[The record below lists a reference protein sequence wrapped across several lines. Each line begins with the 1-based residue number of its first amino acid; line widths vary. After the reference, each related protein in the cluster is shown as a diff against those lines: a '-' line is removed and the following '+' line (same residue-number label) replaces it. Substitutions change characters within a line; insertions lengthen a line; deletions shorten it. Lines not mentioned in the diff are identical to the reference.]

1 MSAPTIS
8 TEPAVVP
15 PKPGVKRM
23 WHLAPLRV
31 RAGVVT
37 VAVIA
42 ILGIVGTVVAPSIA
56 AQNAANWE
64 VLRQRGIQQSETISK
79 LESSLARAES
89 DRDRAV
95 KNLVPQTELTQR
107 EQTVAA
113 AEKSVGDRE
122 AAVKGREDAI
132 TAKENFVKQTSLTGG
147 KYTVGVS
154 MEAGTY
160 RTENTNSRCYWAV
173 YTSGTN
179 YDDIVQ
185 NDLGATGVLTV
196 TINQGQDFETN
207 RCGTWVK
214 IG

>member
-1 MSAPTIS
+1 MSAPTSS

-42 ILGIVGTVVAPSIA
+42 ILGIVGTVVATSIA

-107 EQTVAA
+107 EQTGAA